1 MEGGTELNN
10 TKTITALT
18 FTLNEEI
25 FALDIKSVK
34 EVLDYTKITKIP
46 QTPDYML
53 GVINLRGNVAPV
65 VDLKMKFNMPKSEI
79 TVNTCIIIVEV
90 EIEGKNQ
97 IVGILADSVKEVFEF
112 DLKNIEEA
120 PKIGLNIDID
130 FILGIAKRDEEFVII
145 LDINKI
151 FSEKEKEQIIG
162 TETETPIESI
172 SKDINLEL
180 GE

>member
-1 MEGGTELNN
+1 MEASEQLKSA
-10 TKTITALT
+10 KTITALT
-18 FTLNEEI
+18 FTLNQEI

-65 VDLKMKFNMPKSEI
+65 VDLKMKFNMPSSEI

-90 EIEGKNQ
+90 DIEGKNQ
-97 IVGILADSVKEVFEF
+97 IVGILADSVKEVVEF
-112 DLKNIEEA
+112 DLKSIEEA
-120 PKIGLNIDID
+120 PKIGLDIDID
-130 FILGIAKRDEEFVII
+130 FILGIAKKDEEFVII

-151 FSEKEKEQIIG
+151 FTEREKEELIV
-162 TETETPIESI
+162 TETENVVEAST
-172 SKDINLEL
+172 KGVNLEL

>member
-1 MEGGTELNN
+1 MEKNSELEGL
-10 TKTITALT
+10 KTITALT
-18 FTLNEEI
+18 FKLNDEV

-65 VDLKMKFNMPKSEI
+65 VDLKMKFNMPPSER

-90 EIEGKNQ
+90 EIEGKAH
-97 IVGILADSVKEVFEF
+97 IVGILADSVKEVVEF
-112 DLKNIEEA
+112 DLKGIEEA

-130 FILGIAKRDEEFVII
+130 FILGIAKKDDDFVIL

-151 FSEKEKEQIIG
+151 FSTQDKEEIVSAEG
-162 TETETPIESI
+162 RVIEEAMEI
-172 SKDINLEL
+172 
-180 GE
+180 

>member
-1 MEGGTELNN
+1 MEKISEREAL
-10 TKTITALT
+10 KTITALT
-18 FTLNEEI
+18 FKLNDEV

-65 VDLKMKFNMPKSEI
+65 VDLKMKFNMPPSER

-90 EIEGKNQ
+90 EIEGKSH
-97 IVGILADSVKEVFEF
+97 IVGILADSVKEVVEF
-112 DLKNIEEA
+112 DVKGIEEA
-120 PKIGLNIDID
+120 PTIGLNIDID
-130 FILGIAKRDEEFVII
+130 FIRGIAKKDDEFVII

-151 FSEKEKEQIIG
+151 FSTEEKAELVSAEDRVG
-162 TETETPIESI
+162 EESI
-172 SKDINLEL
+172 EI
-180 GE
+180 